1 MPAGFLWGRLWP
13 STACAIGCP
22 AAGWR
27 RAHRRPRIQCG
38 GGEGCV
44 FLAGCAIF
52 KPLETAYGEQPAL
65 NLSSSTSDR
74 RSSLWFRILPRTW
87 GRSLMGA
94 GLSSPT
100 SGANP
105 AALQ

>member
-1 MPAGFLWGRLWP
+1 MWW
-13 STACAIGCP
+13 
-22 AAGWR
+22 W
-27 RAHRRPRIQCG
+27 
-38 GGEGCV
+38 EGCV

-52 KPLETAYGEQPAL
+52 KLLETAYGEQPAL